1 MNIRESDWKKFKPLR
16 DKALARFCD
25 RILAEI
31 KAMNA
36 DDTLT
41 SHEKYLEI
49 YSLVRERDK
58 ELGRIF
64 DGYSRSKALMQLAMI
79 RSRNLIEPEEFDC
92 FSESTLEFLTSFRK

>member
-16 DKALARFCD
+16 EKALARFCD

-31 KAMNA
+31 EATNA
-36 DDTLT
+36 DDVLS

-49 YSLVRERDK
+49 YSLVRERDR
-58 ELGRIF
+58 ELGQIF
-64 DGYSRSKALMQLAMI
+64 DGYSRSRALMQLAMI
-79 RSRNLIEPEEFDC
+79 QSRNLIEPEEFDC